1 MNLFTKNLKKWN
13 FHEAFFFAG
22 TIATTI
28 GYGKN
33 VPVTAAGKYFCM
45 VFVIIGNRSA
55 DSCVRKRLKTKAVLR
70 GSEFTP
76 VYSFQ
81 DQNRFADLRQEYL
94 SLLIWCP
101 SYQVSFIFNTNFAP
115 GINSGVIWYIFRLK
129 YLSTIQSCSQLLIFR

>member
-1 MNLFTKNLKKWN
+1 MIKNFQFESVYEKFEEMEFPRSFL
-13 FHEAFFFAG
+13 FAG

-55 DSCVRKRLKTKAVLR
+55 DSFVRKRLKTKAVLR
-70 GSEFTP
+70 GSELTP

-94 SLLIWCP
+94 SLLI
-101 SYQVSFIFNTNFAP
+101 
-115 GINSGVIWYIFRLK
+115 
-129 YLSTIQSCSQLLIFR
+129 